1 MHSAAAHDISFNMFL
16 KEALGKLKMDD
27 AFVPY
32 TVTLFGDGGVALSG
46 IKGVVFSSDT
56 EVRVRLGRRTL
67 TVRGEEL
74 IIAQIGGGD
83 IFVRGAVKGVE
94 FD

>member
-1 MHSAAAHDISFNMFL
+1 
-16 KEALGKLKMDD
+16 MDD

-56 EVRVRLGRRTL
+56 EVRVRLG
-67 TVRGEEL
+67 EEL

>member
-1 MHSAAAHDISFNMFL
+1 MHSAVKCGISFNMFL
-16 KEALGKLKMDD
+16 KEALEKLKIDD

-46 IKGVVFSSDT
+46 IKGIVFASDA

-74 IIAQIGGGD
+74 NIAQIGGGD